1 MKKSI
6 LRLFAVST
14 LFLLLL
20 NPSLSLEGAKNGLL
34 LWFNT
39 VLPTLLPFMLC
50 SNAIVVSGAVPVL
63 TAPFFPVLSRLGL
76 SRQGSYALLSGL
88 LCGYPMGP
96 KTTADL
102 LQSRSIS
109 LSEAKLLLAV
119 SAWPSPM
126 FLSGYLRSF
135 LEPSVSF
142 PLVLASVYLP
152 LLPLSLAAGRLYGV
166 RKASKISK
174 RSSCQKTDRGLLR
187 PSEPLS
193 PGASFPGDSERSE
206 DTPSFDGLMMN
217 CLEIMAKIGVYLM
230 IFSILAVFLGHFSP
244 PGSFLGPCLL
254 GAVEMTTGIREIAAS
269 MTGVPAAAAMLGS
282 AVFGGLSGI
291 FQVSAVIG
299 PRKPHIEKNAGLSIR
314 HYVLW
319 KLAHLVLSTALF
331 ILLSSPG

>member
-20 NPSLSLEGAKNGLL
+20 NHSLSLEGAKNGLL

-166 RKASKISK
+166 RKASKISR
-174 RSSCQKTDRGLLR
+174 RSSCQKADRGLLR
-187 PSEPLS
+187 TSEPLS
-193 PGASFPGDSERSE
+193 PGAGFPGDSERSE

-217 CLEIMAKIGVYLM
+217 CLEIMAKIGVY
-230 IFSILAVFLGHFSP
+230 AGLGCVRRPLRH
-244 PGSFLGPCLL
+244 
-254 GAVEMTTGIREIAAS
+254 
-269 MTGVPAAAAMLGS
+269 
-282 AVFGGLSGI
+282 LSG
-291 FQVSAVIG
+291 FCRHRTPKAPYRKKCRTLHPALCTVEARSPRPVHGSVYSAVISWLG
-299 PRKPHIEKNAGLSIR
+299 ISGCCTRLPA
-314 HYVLW
+314 
-319 KLAHLVLSTALF
+319 
-331 ILLSSPG
+331 SSLRFEETMS

>member
-6 LRLFAVST
+6 LRLFAVSA

-20 NPSLSLEGAKNGLL
+20 NPSLSLEGAKSGLL

-63 TAPFFPVLSRLGL
+63 TAPFFPFLSRLGL

-102 LQSRSIS
+102 LWSRNIS
-109 LSEAKLLLAV
+109 VPEARLLLAV

-126 FLSGYLRSF
+126 FLSGYLRPFLDSSF
-135 LEPSVSF
+135 SF
-142 PLVLASVYLP
+142 PLVLAAVYLP

-166 RKASKISK
+166 RKASRISK
-174 RSSCQKTDRGLLR
+174 KNSGQKADMGLSC

-193 PGASFPGDSERSE
+193 PTASFPDGSAAPKN
-206 DTPSFDGLMMN
+206 TPSFDGLMMN
-217 CLEIMAKIGVYLM
+217 CREIMAKIGVYLM

-244 PGSFLGPCLL
+244 RGSFLVPCLL
-254 GAVEMTTGIREIAAS
+254 GAVEMTTGIREIAAA

-299 PRKPHIEKNAGLSIR
+299 SGKSDIEKNAGLSIR

-319 KLAHLVLSTALF
+319 KLAHLILSTALF

>member
-1 MKKSI
+1 M
-6 LRLFAVST
+6 RT
-14 LFLLLL
+14 
-20 NPSLSLEGAKNGLL
+20 
-34 LWFNT
+34 
-39 VLPTLLPFMLC
+39 
-50 SNAIVVSGAVPVL
+50 
-63 TAPFFPVLSRLGL
+63 
-76 SRQGSYALLSGL
+76 
-88 LCGYPMGP
+88 
-96 KTTADL
+96 
-102 LQSRSIS
+102 
-109 LSEAKLLLAV
+109 
-119 SAWPSPM
+119 
-126 FLSGYLRSF
+126 
-135 LEPSVSF
+135 
-142 PLVLASVYLP
+142 
-152 LLPLSLAAGRLYGV
+152 
-166 RKASKISK
+166 
-174 RSSCQKTDRGLLR
+174 
-187 PSEPLS
+187 SEPLS
-193 PGASFPGDSERSE
+193 PAAGFPGDSERSE